1 MTFGVKFNTGDGSSN
16 ILITNEETPP
26 GLFLDLYSLI
36 GDSSVSTSYINLT
49 NVTKPIQIVTSWDNI
64 FGTFQVPS
72 TTVEYNFTAQ
82 TAVVTVT
89 WFSPSQSSG
98 KKCWFCILEA

>member
-1 MTFGVKFNTGDGSSN
+1 MTFGVKFNAGDGSNN

-26 GLFLDLYSLI
+26 GLFLGLFSLI
-36 GDSSVSTSYINLT
+36 GQTSVNTSYINLV
-49 NVTKPIQIVTSWDNI
+49 NVTKPIQVISSWDNI

-72 TTVEYNFTAQ
+72 TTVSYDFVAK

-89 WFSPSQSSG
+89 WFSPFSSNG
-98 KKCWFCILEA
+98 KKCWFYILEA